1 MIKKN
6 KNKIVWLVL
15 AFILVILSINFSSKI
30 NFIYVK
36 EILKRKIDP
45 KYFSILQVIGDMDRS
60 SKKLNNDYNIKFL
73 PETQFLDLNFKKIG
87 LTDYFS
93 DEQVSGYADHLKLK
107 VRQVFYID
115 NHLKNII
122 FLTSSGKLF
131 YNDYSEILQKKE
143 LKIINSNLDINT
155 ALDLLVS
162 DGYMYVSAVYVKDE
176 CAYLTLYQAKISDL
190 NNLDF
195 VSIFDSNECVTMIQS
210 GRVVKLSGKNSLLLA
225 TAADVLI
232 KKNEMDDK
240 PQNNNSIYGKILEI
254 DLKTK
259 EHKIFS
265 KGHRNILGLYSDEN
279 VILSTENGPRGGDEV
294 NKIVFN
300 ENYGWPE
307 VSYGQKYN
315 GTEDYPSSHSE
326 YGYKE
331 PIYSFIPSVGISQ
344 IIKVNK
350 KFSNKWE
357 DNFLVASLNGN
368 HLFRMKFDNSYEK
381 VFYIENIFIGERMR
395 DLIYFEEENVF
406 LIALETSGSL
416 GILKP

>member
-1 MIKKN
+1 M
-6 KNKIVWLVL
+6 
-15 AFILVILSINFSSKI
+15 
-30 NFIYVK
+30 
-36 EILKRKIDP
+36 EIWID
-45 KYFSILQVIGDMDRS
+45 
-60 SKKLNNDYNIKFL
+60 
-73 PETQFLDLNFKKIG
+73 
-87 LTDYFS
+87 
-93 DEQVSGYADHLKLK
+93 
-107 VRQVFYID
+107 
-115 NHLKNII
+115 
-122 FLTSSGKLF
+122 
-131 YNDYSEILQKKE
+131 
-143 LKIINSNLDINT
+143 
-155 ALDLLVS
+155 
-162 DGYMYVSAVYVKDE
+162 
-176 CAYLTLYQAKISDL
+176 QAKISDL

-344 IIKVNK
+344 ITKVNK

-357 DNFLVASLNGN
+357 DNFLVASLNSN
-368 HLFRMKFDNSYEK
+368 HLFRMKFDNNYEK

>member
-15 AFILVILSINFSSKI
+15 AFIMVIISINFSSKI
-30 NFIYVK
+30 NFLYVK
-36 EILKRKIDP
+36 EFLKRKIDP

-73 PETQFLDLNFKKIG
+73 PETQYLDLNFKKIG
-87 LTDYFS
+87 LIDYFT

-143 LKIINSNLDINT
+143 LKIINSNLDIIT

-195 VSIFDSNECVTMIQS
+195 VSIFDSNECVAMIQS

-294 NKIVFN
+294 NKIVIN

-315 GTEDYPSSHSE
+315 GREDYPSSHSE

-344 IIKVNK
+344 IAKVNK

>member
-1 MIKKN
+1 VIKKN

-15 AFILVILSINFSSKI
+15 AFIMVIISINFSSKI
-30 NFIYVK
+30 NFLYVK
-36 EILKRKIDP
+36 EFLKRKIDP

-73 PETQFLDLNFKKIG
+73 PETQYLDLNFKKIG
-87 LTDYFS
+87 LIDYFT

-143 LKIINSNLDINT
+143 LKIINSNLDIIT

-195 VSIFDSNECVTMIQS
+195 VSIFDSNECVAMIQS

-294 NKIVFN
+294 NKIVIN

-315 GTEDYPSSHSE
+315 GREDYPSSHSE

-344 IIKVNK
+344 IAKVNK

>member
-15 AFILVILSINFSSKI
+15 AFIMVIISINFSSKI
-30 NFIYVK
+30 NFLYVK
-36 EILKRKIDP
+36 EFLKRKIDP

-73 PETQFLDLNFKKIG
+73 PETQYLDLNFKKIG
-87 LTDYFS
+87 LIDYFT

-143 LKIINSNLDINT
+143 LKIINSNLDIIT

-195 VSIFDSNECVTMIQS
+195 VSIFDSNECVAMIQS

-315 GTEDYPSSHSE
+315 GREDYPSSHSE

-344 IIKVNK
+344 IAKVNK

-357 DNFLVASLNGN
+357 DNFLVASLNSN
-368 HLFRMKFDNSYEK
+368 HLFRMKFDNNYEK